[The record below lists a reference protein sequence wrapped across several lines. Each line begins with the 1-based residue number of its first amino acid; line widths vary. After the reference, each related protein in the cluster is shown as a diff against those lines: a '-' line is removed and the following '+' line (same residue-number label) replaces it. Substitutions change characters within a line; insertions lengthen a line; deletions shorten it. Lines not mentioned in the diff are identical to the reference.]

1 MVPGPAQAAAIAAFD
16 DDAHVEV
23 QRQVYARRLSYMAD
37 VLGEFL
43 GQDVGTP
50 AGGFYLWIPVTDP
63 WATTM
68 RLAEQGGVL
77 VAPGDFY
84 ESASHI
90 RVALVEPDD
99 RLELVAERLAMTQ
112 LAAHE
117 AV

>member
-1 MVPGPAQAAAIAAFD
+1 
-16 DDAHVEV
+16 
-23 QRQVYARRLSYMAD
+23 
-37 VLGEFL
+37 
-43 GQDVGTP
+43 
-50 AGGFYLWIPVTDP
+50 
-63 WATTM
+63 
-68 RLAEQGGVL
+68 